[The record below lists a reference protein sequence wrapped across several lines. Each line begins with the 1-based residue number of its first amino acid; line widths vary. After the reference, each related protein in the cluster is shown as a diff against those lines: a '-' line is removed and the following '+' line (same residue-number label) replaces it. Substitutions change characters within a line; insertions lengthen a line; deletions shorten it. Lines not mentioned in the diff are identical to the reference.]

1 MMPIVFK
8 NFHLRVCS
16 LEDQQFLL
24 TKSLFVAAAQTK
36 KLHNITITITN
47 NNKNKNNSK
56 AAIRLI
62 KR

>member
-24 TKSLFVAAAQTK
+24 TKSLFVAAQTK